1 MSETQ
6 NTEAPFTWE
15 NRHSSMNIEVVW
27 FLGQTPFKL
36 YSGITYV
43 VLNLCTWFPLK
54 PFLQIYRN
62 QDYLI
67 TFQCCIFF
75 KLYMKML
82 LLMFAVICFCMIATL
97 EVVLGKWL
105 AQLSNLC

>member
-67 TFQCCIFF
+67 TFQGCIFQIVHEDAVANVCG
-75 KLYMKML
+75 YML
-82 LLMFAVICFCMIATL
+82 LYDR
-97 EVVLGKWL
+97 
-105 AQLSNLC
+105 NLRSCTW